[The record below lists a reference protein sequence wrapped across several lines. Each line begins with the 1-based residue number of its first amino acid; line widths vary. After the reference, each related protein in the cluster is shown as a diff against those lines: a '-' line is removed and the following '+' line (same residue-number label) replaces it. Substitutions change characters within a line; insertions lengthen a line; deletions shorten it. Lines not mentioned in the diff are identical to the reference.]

1 MPLNDSKVRE
11 IIREELQSI
20 EERCPGYREVL
31 ADTIDKIIDLER
43 IRPPKIQQKISD
55 KCNRAGRWLAA
66 EGSLPWHS
74 QPPL

>member
-1 MPLNDSKVRE
+1 MPLNDRRFRD
-11 IIREELQSI
+11 IIRGEVNSI
-20 EERCPGYREVL
+20 EERCAGYQEVL
-31 ADTIDKIIDLER
+31 ADTLDQIIDLER
-43 IRPPKIQQKISD
+43 IHPPKIQQKVSD